1 MQKTINVNT
10 AIILRDD
17 SQNIALSG
25 FYIKDLLSKYKL
37 ACCLHEKVA
46 KKVRHIYCNKL
57 ELKF

>member
-1 MQKTINVNT
+1 MQKTIYVIT
-10 AIILRDD
+10 LRDD

-46 KKVRHIYCNKL
+46 KKSQTYL
-57 ELKF
+57 L

>member
-1 MQKTINVNT
+1 MQKTIYVIT
-10 AIILRDD
+10 LRDD

-57 ELKF
+57 ELKFRF